1 MKNHIRLV
9 RWPDSDR
16 AQWQDWLLAAQVAV
30 GPRTGMRADA
40 PVLAAVPDEP
50 AERVPVD
57 AIAEL
62 PTPPEQPSYVERAVA
77 LYDQRRLRQRLF
89 GYPDGLFQ
97 EPAWDMLLHLFIQQ
111 ERGERVPISNLSSAS
126 CVPQTTA
133 LRWIK
138 VLEREGLARCWQSKS
153 DARVRYVGLTPYAQ
167 DIMLRYLDQI

>member
-1 MKNHIRLV
+1 VKNHIRLV

-30 GPRTGMRADA
+30 GPRTEA
-40 PVLAAVPDEP
+40 PVLTAVPDQP
-50 AERVPVD
+50 AEPVPVD
-57 AIAEL
+57 GAAEL
-62 PTPPEQPSYVERAVA
+62 PTPPEQPSYVERAAA
-77 LYDQRRLRQRLF
+77 LYEQRRLRQRLF
-89 GYPDGLFQ
+89 GHPDGLFQ

-111 ERGERVPISNLSSAS
+111 ERGDRVPISNLSSAS

-153 DARVRYVGLTPYAQ
+153 DARVRYVELTPHAQ
-167 DIMLRYLDQI
+167 DVMLHYLDQI